1 VGDIANFGWLRSS
14 IIVGL
19 VLVACVVQV
28 VVVSPLQLPGAP
40 PDLLLLVIAAI
51 ALALGPLSGA
61 IVGFLA
67 GLTADLVPP
76 ADHLLGRY
84 ALVFCLIGYAVGLLR
99 HEASDSVPISLAAVA
114 IAAAAATVLYG
125 LLGGLLSDERVST
138 QSLANSVPWS
148 VAYDVVLAPF
158 VVPWVM
164 SVMRRTDPEVAH
176 R

>member
-1 VGDIANFGWLRSS
+1 VGDIGWRRAT
-14 IIVGL
+14 IIVAL
-19 VLVACVVQV
+19 VLIACVVQV
-28 VVVSPLQLPGAP
+28 VAVSPLPLPGAP
-40 PDLLLLVIAAI
+40 PDVLLLIVAAI
-51 ALALGPLSGA
+51 ALALGPMSGA
-61 IVGFLA
+61 VVGFAA

-99 HEASDSVPISLAAVA
+99 HEASDSVPISLAVVAV
-114 IAAAAATVLYG
+114 AAAAATVLYG
-125 LLGGLLSDERVST
+125 ALGGVLGDERVSA
-138 QSLANSVPWS
+138 QSLAGSVPWS

-164 SVMRRTDPEVAH
+164 SVMRRTDPEMAH